1 MRKTTVSMR
10 AAAKQGLQ
18 LYADGNDAGT
28 SRALEVGKK
37 IASGQDLSDDH
48 ILDMAHYHSSH
59 DTCPKDCEDLLW
71 GGPAGDMWSKTNL
84 LKNMQ
89 SNLSDDLETLVN
101 NKTDLSFEIFTPD
114 FNLDEPISL
123 GEDDDGL
130 IWAPILRSGM
140 LATRPGPNGQ
150 KLDEPLIFVP
160 GKSDNQLKEIGLQD
174 IVDAFNDKA
183 IEYVTIPESHDNK
196 VTENTGFIRG
206 LKIASSKKMPGEKV
220 ILGGHDFTEPDIKEK
235 IKRGS
240 IASRSCG
247 LLHDYKNTTTGKV
260 YAIALEHSA
269 LTNKP
274 WVGGM
279 APYGA
284 EEYSDRTV
292 VPMFLSEKSFTANK
306 EEEKSV
312 PTKLAQETNN
322 EPTKLADK
330 APKSEFLADIQ
341 WGDDVS
347 QGDIEKQINN
357 ILITMCGGDDDLF
370 PRYYL
375 LDRTNDKA
383 LIKVN
388 YGIGNDNDAWVAPY
402 TVDGD
407 KVNLAPF
414 SDWIDVEQKWVADT
428 VDPKQDK
435 EQLDKLKMSD
445 DKIDLSVSQK
455 ERDKAKSNNNSLPDG
470 SYPIEDTKHLKSAAI
485 LASSKH
491 GDYEAAKRLIRR
503 RAKELNVDV
512 KTLPGFGTENKEK
525 SNMSELQIAS
535 ARRKNHEPPGGHMK
549 LLPLSEEKMEL
560 MGLSDEAKEFQ
571 RKQNV
576 EIQKLNTELAEK
588 TKDEK
593 KIRVEK
599 RIADLSEE
607 GLKEYAGLLREIES
621 TYLSD
626 DGDVALELK
635 LSEHG
640 HDVKIPETATQI
652 VDRFIKALPRNKENK
667 ISFGEPSKLTSPLSG
682 RPDLETLDTN
692 KSDKP
697 KNGKELA
704 EQMLAA
710 DPTLADEPMIK
721 LAIGSDNGKGQ

>member
-1 MRKTTVSMR
+1 MR

-18 LYADGNDAGT
+18 LYAEGNDAGT
-28 SRALEVGKK
+28 PRALEVGKK

-59 DTCPKDCEDLLW
+59 DSCPKDCEDLLW
-71 GGPAGDMWSKTNL
+71 GGPAGDMWSKNNL
-84 LKNMQ
+84 IKNMQ
-89 SNLSDDLETLVN
+89 SNLSDNLETLVN

-114 FNLDEPISL
+114 FNLDEPVSL

-130 IWAPILRSGM
+130 IWAPIVRSGM
-140 LATRPGPNGQ
+140 LATRPGPNGE
-150 KLDEPLIFVP
+150 KLNKPLIFVS
-160 GKSDNQLKEIGLQD
+160 GNSKDQLKEIGLQD
-174 IVDAFNDKA
+174 IVDAFNDEA
-183 IEYVTIPESHDNK
+183 VEYVTIPIDIINEGKTVSAHNNALIQ
-196 VTENTGFIRG
+196 NTGLIKG
-206 LKIASSKKMPGEKV
+206 LKIADSKKIPGEKI
-220 ILGGHDFTEPDIKEK
+220 ILAAHNITEPDFKGK
-235 IKRGS
+235 IERGT
-240 IASRSCG
+240 IPSRSCG
-247 LLHDYKNTTTGKV
+247 LLHDYKNTTTGKIYPIV
-260 YAIALEHSA
+260 LEHVA
-269 LTNKP
+269 LTSKP

-279 APYGA
+279 EPYGA
-284 EEYSDRTV
+284 KEFSDRTV
-292 VPMFLSEKSFTANK
+292 VPMFLSEKSFSVEK
-306 EEEKSV
+306 EEEKTV

-322 EPTKLADK
+322 EPTKLVDK
-330 APKSEFLADIQ
+330 ALKSEFLADIQ

-347 QGDIEKQINN
+347 QGNIESQINN
-357 ILITMCGGDDDLF
+357 ILSTMCGGDDDQF
-370 PRYYL
+370 PIYYL

-402 TVDGD
+402 SVEGN

-414 SDWIDVEQKWVADT
+414 SDWVDVEQKWVSDT
-428 VDPKQDK
+428 VDPKQDR

-445 DKIDLSVSQK
+445 DKTDLAVLSSK
-455 ERDKAKSNNNSLPDG
+455 ERKKLPTSDFVYPDEKK
-470 SYPIEDTKHLKSAAI
+470 YPIHDIAHGRNALARVAQNGTPEEQAKVRSAVYRKYPELKQ
-485 LASSKH
+485 
-491 GDYEAAKRLIRR
+491 
-503 RAKELNVDV
+503 
-512 KTLPGFGTENKEK
+512 NKEK

-576 EIQKLNTELAEK
+576 KIEKLNTELAEK
-588 TKDEK
+588 TKEEK
-593 KIRVEK
+593 KTRVEK
-599 RIADLSEE
+599 RIADLSEDNFF
-607 GLKEYAGLLREIES
+607 KEHAGLLKEIED

-635 LSEHG
+635 LSDHG

-652 VDRFIKALPRNKENK
+652 VDRIIKALPRNKDNK
-667 ISFGEPSKLTSPLSG
+667 VSFGEPSKLTSPLSG
-682 RPDLETLDTN
+682 RPELEPVDPN
-692 KSDKP
+692 ASNKP

-721 LAIGSDNGKGQ
+721 LAIGADNGKGQ